1 MLAVNT
7 TVVALVS
14 LARSSLDGIGAN
26 NVRVLHLPADT
37 PALDRAVDAAT
48 EARHTAASYL
58 LHDADPLALV
68 ADAWVARFEGGG
80 VAGDLEVA
88 VAETLARWRAR
99 ALDLPDYYLLDDP
112 ETLSPVRRHWYLGF
126 LASAAPARVVALPP
140 STRVVDHLPD
150 LGTGP
155 WWPALDR
162 VLADVDRVVPEQVG
176 RLSEPN
182 ERPALIRP

>member
-7 TVVALVS
+7 TVVAVVS
-14 LARSSLDGIGAN
+14 ADPSRLEGIGAS
-26 NVRVLHLPADT
+26 NVRVLRLPADI
-37 PALDRAVDAAT
+37 PALDRAVEAAA
-48 EARHTAASYL
+48 EARRTTAGYF
-58 LHDADPLALV
+58 LHDADPLARV
-68 ADAWVARFEGGG
+68 ADAWAARFEGSGI
-80 VAGDLEVA
+80 AGDLEVA
-88 VAETLARWRAR
+88 VAETVARWRTR

-112 ETLSPVRRHWYLGF
+112 ESLSPLRRHWYLG
-126 LASAAPARVVALPP
+126 LLGSAAPARVVTLPP
-140 STRVVDHLPD
+140 STRLMDQLPD

-176 RLSEPN
+176 RLSEPE

>member
-7 TVVALVS
+7 TVVVVVS
-14 LARSSLDGIGAN
+14 ADPSRLDGTQAN
-26 NVRVLHLPADT
+26 NVRVLHLGVET
-37 PALDRAVDAAT
+37 PPLDRAVKAAA
-48 EARHTAASYL
+48 EAGHTTAGYL
-58 LHDADPLALV
+58 LHDADPLARV

-99 ALDLPDYYLLDDP
+99 SLDLPDYYLLDDP
-112 ETLSPVRRHWYLGF
+112 ESFSPLRRHWYLG
-126 LASAAPARVVALPP
+126 LLGSAAPARVVALAP
-140 STRVVDHLPD
+140 SKRIVEHLPE

-155 WWPALDR
+155 WWPAMDR

-176 RLSEPN
+176 RLSEP
-182 ERPALIRP
+182 EDRPAVIRP

>member
-7 TVVALVS
+7 TVIVVVS
-14 LARSSLDGIGAN
+14 PERDRLDGIQAN
-26 NVRVLHLPADT
+26 NVRVLHPTPDA
-37 PALDRAVDAAT
+37 PALDRAVEAAA
-48 EARHTAASYL
+48 EAGHTAAGYL
-58 LHDADPLALV
+58 LHDADPLARV

-99 ALDLPDYYLLDDP
+99 SLDLPDYYLLDDP
-112 ETLSPVRRHWYLGF
+112 ESLPPLRRHWYLG
-126 LASAAPARVVALPP
+126 LLGSAAPARVVALPRSARITDP
-140 STRVVDHLPD
+140 LPV

-155 WWPALDR
+155 WWPTLDR

-176 RLSEPN
+176 RLSDSE